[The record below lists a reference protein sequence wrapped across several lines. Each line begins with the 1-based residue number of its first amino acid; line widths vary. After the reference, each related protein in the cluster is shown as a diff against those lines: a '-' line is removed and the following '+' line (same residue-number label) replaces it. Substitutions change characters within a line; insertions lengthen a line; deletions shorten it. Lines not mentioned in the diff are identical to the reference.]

1 MRPRRHRRRL
11 RHALSSSLIFS
22 SSGFPDLPPDETVV
36 VVVVV
41 AVVAWRVLWM
51 KVVFRW
57 ADVAL
62 DVLPGVRPV
71 ERLQVG
77 TALALL
83 RRHQLQIDL
92 RSGARA
98 MRSLGFPPS
107 NDSTAWKPSVEQTLG
122 YLTTDGRGP
131 GANDW

>member
-1 MRPRRHRRRL
+1 M
-11 RHALSSSLIFS
+11 
-22 SSGFPDLPPDETVV
+22 

-51 KVVFRW
+51 KVVVRW
-57 ADVAL
+57 ADVVL
-62 DVLPGVRPV
+62 DVVTGVRPV

-92 RSGARA
+92 LSGARA
-98 MRSLGFPPS
+98 MR
-107 NDSTAWKPSVEQTLG
+107 
-122 YLTTDGRGP
+122 
-131 GANDW
+131 

>member
-62 DVLPGVRPV
+62 DVVPGVRPV

-92 RSGARA
+92 WSGARA
-98 MRSLGFPPS
+98 MR
-107 NDSTAWKPSVEQTLG
+107 
-122 YLTTDGRGP
+122 
-131 GANDW
+131 